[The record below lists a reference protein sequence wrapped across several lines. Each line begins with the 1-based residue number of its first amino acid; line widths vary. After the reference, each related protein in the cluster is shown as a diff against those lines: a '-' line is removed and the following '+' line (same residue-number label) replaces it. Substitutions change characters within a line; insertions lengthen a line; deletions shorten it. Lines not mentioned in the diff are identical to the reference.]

1 MEQQD
6 DWLEGVRRW
15 YFGGEAPEG
24 AERDEQIVWPG
35 SSSAPSTPSA
45 AGQRPDA
52 LGPAPHATVAGTG
65 PVDRVQWVPAARAGR
80 PLAEPACCQACLR

>member
-24 AERDEQIVWPG
+24 AERDEQIVWP
-35 SSSAPSTPSA
+35 SA
-45 AGQRPDA
+45 AAPQ
-52 LGPAPHATVAGTG
+52 PAAT
-65 PVDRVQWVPAARAGR
+65 PVPTPVQWARGATSSRSLPDRG
-80 PLAEPACCQACLR
+80 CQQACTR

>member
-24 AERDEQIVWPG
+24 AERDEQIVWPT
-35 SSSAPSTPSA
+35 SSSAA
-45 AGQRPDA
+45 ADRPE
-52 LGPAPHATVAGTG
+52 APGAASRATVEGTLG
-65 PVDRVQWVPAARAGR
+65 ADRMQWASSSRAGR
-80 PLAEPACCQACLR
+80 PLSESPCREACLR